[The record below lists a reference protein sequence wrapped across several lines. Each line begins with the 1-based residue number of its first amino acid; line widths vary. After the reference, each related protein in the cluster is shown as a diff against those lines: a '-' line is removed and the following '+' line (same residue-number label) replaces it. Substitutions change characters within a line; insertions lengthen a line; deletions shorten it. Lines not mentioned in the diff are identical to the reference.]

1 MSLHIWRI
9 DLISI
14 LSRQGGPI
22 ICATF
27 NIILRTYLLLSIH
40 NEVSLFGILNAPL
53 RTTWRFFILIS
64 YVVHSRSMLVLTI
77 LELDKRF
84 KFCSLFAIM
93 PIWILICL
101 TFIYICQIFNLIIV
115 NIWSINWALCFRI
128 LCVEMNVLFW
138 NFQNIYPL
146 YIPFRWLLAF
156 YIGDQ
161 RKLIS
166 SIIFYVI
173 VL

>member
-9 DLISI
+9 NLS
-14 LSRQGGPI
+14 SRQGWPI

-53 RTTWRFFILIS
+53 STTWWFFILIS
-64 YVVHSRSMLVLTI
+64 NVVHSSSMLVLTI
-77 LELDKRF
+77 FELDKRF

-101 TFIYICQIFNLIIV
+101 TFINICQIFNLIIV
-115 NIWSINWALCFRI
+115 NIWSINWVLSFRI

-138 NFQNIYPL
+138 NFQNIYAL
-146 YIPFRWLLAF
+146 YIPYRWLLAF
-156 YIGDQ
+156 YIGDL

-166 SIIFYVI
+166 SIIFYVFVI
-173 VL
+173 